1 MVVMDSNNGQRQGRQ
16 MRGGRNSRRF
26 RRGQAMVEYSVINW
40 LLAVGLLLAT
50 NVKILPA
57 GGNVRE
63 NIVDVFLRALQTY
76 QDSIYYV
83 LNLPFP

>member
-1 MVVMDSNNGQRQGRQ
+1 MVVMESNNGQRQGRQ
-16 MRGGRNSRRF
+16 MRGGRSSRRF